1 MLAGRPAA
9 ISNRLIAG
17 LAIALVA
24 GIAIGYIDSR
34 PGWDDTGITAVSLLL
49 AAGIAAFVARRFPWL
64 VAVATGIWVP
74 LFEIPYLA
82 SGGPL
87 VALGFAGAGAAIGW
101 LIGRK

>member
-1 MLAGRPAA
+1 M

-17 LAIALVA
+17 LAIAGVA
-24 GIAIGYIDSR
+24 GIAIGYVDSR

-74 LFEIPYLA
+74 LFELPYLA

-87 VALGFAGAGAAIGW
+87 AALVFAAVGAAIGW
-101 LIGRK
+101 LIRRE

>member
-1 MLAGRPAA
+1 MLAGRRVV

-49 AAGIAAFVARRFPWL
+49 AGGLAAFVARRLPWL
-64 VAVATGIWVP
+64 VALATGIWVP
-74 LFEIPYLA
+74 LFEIPYVA

-87 VALGFAGAGAAIGW
+87 AALVFAGAGAAVGW
-101 LIGRK
+101 LIGRE